1 MTDGRV
7 ESAEF
12 SAAQTAQPQLRERGE
27 VLEVRD
33 LTDVIYA
40 LRLRIAHFAP
50 ARPGQ
55 FINLEVPGYFLRRPL
70 AIADLVRFPDGSVH
84 LTVIVA
90 QVGAGTRALRKVPVG
105 AQISVLGPLGHG
117 FDLDDLEE
125 SEDLHDSRNWH
136 NTGKSDDVN
145 DSHVAGNANRTGSR
159 QPVLI
164 GGGSGIPPLY
174 FLAQELRQR
183 GLRPQ
188 VYLGFRC
195 ADAVYYEQE
204 FTALGCD
211 VVVAT
216 EDGSHGIAGFATSA
230 LPDDASAVAG
240 VYACGPTG
248 MLYAVQAWLRTVTA
262 ANDAAARAEISAQI
276 PDAQIPESDCADE
289 TKLFTAQLSLEAR
302 MGCGFGACLG
312 CTVHT
317 VRGLE
322 RVCVEGPVF
331 AASDVLLAAEQVR

>member
-12 SAAQTAQPQLRERGE
+12 SAVQISQSQLRECGE

-55 FINLEVPGYFLRRPL
+55 FVNLEVPGYFLRRPL
-70 AIADLVRFPDGSVH
+70 AIADLVRFPDGAVH

-117 FDLDDLEE
+117 FDLDDLGEP
-125 SEDLHDSRNWH
+125 EDLHDSRDQR
-136 NTGKSDDVN
+136 NTGKSDDLDNLHNV
-145 DSHVAGNANRTGSR
+145 GNMHRAGSR

-174 FLAQELRQR
+174 FLAQKLRQR
-183 GLRPQ
+183 GFHPQ

-204 FTALGCD
+204 FAALGCD

-216 EDGSHGIAGFATSA
+216 EDGSYGVAGFATSA
-230 LPDDASAVAG
+230 LPDAASAVAG

-248 MLYAVQAWLRTVTA
+248 MLYAVKAWLRTVTA
-262 ANDAAARAEISAQI
+262 ANDAAANAAGAIAERS
-276 PDAQIPESDCADE
+276 AQIPESDSTDE

-331 AASDVLLAAEQVR
+331 SASDVLLAAEQVR